1 MSKQTHMSMAEDY
14 LHQSRIGL
22 AVSLDG
28 NLPLEEQAHGAA
40 VMLATATAA
49 QVHATLAH
57 LPESMVEELDAVAYA
72 AQVAQ
77 HRLDAALDRVARQV
91 WEMSVN
97 AHPEVRL
104 WARELME
111 QLDSVGSNI
120 DNRVDELVEE
130 HGYGSRSFDFDG
142 RRYDLTRQLVD
153 AKGKRWEHT
162 GAWTP
167 TGLPVIAR
175 DGKPEKVLDLVEL
188 VKTRGPLSALT
199 NPKPGKHRDI
209 WSADIPF

>member
-14 LHQSRIGL
+14 LRQSRIGL

-28 NLPLEEQAHGAA
+28 KLPLEEQAHGAA

-57 LPESMVEELDAVAYA
+57 LPESMVEELDAVTYA

-120 DNRVDELVEE
+120 DNRVDDLAEE
-130 HGYGSRSFDFDG
+130 HGYGARSFDHDG
-142 RRYDLTRQLVD
+142 RRYDLTRQHVD
-153 AKGKRWEHT
+153 AKGKRWKHT
-162 GAWTP
+162 GGWTP
-167 TGLPVIAR
+167 TGLPVMAR
-175 DGKPEKVLDLVEL
+175 DGKPEKVLDLPEL

-199 NPKPGKHRDI
+199 NPGPGKHRDL
-209 WSADIPF
+209 WSPDIPF

>member
-1 MSKQTHMSMAEDY
+1 MHLSMAEDY
-14 LHQSRIGL
+14 LRRSRVGL
-22 AVSLDG
+22 AVSLDAE
-28 NLPLEEQAHGAA
+28 LPLEEQAHGAA

-57 LPESMVEELDAVAYA
+57 LPESMVEELDNATLA

-77 HRLDAALDRVARQV
+77 QTLDQALDRVARQV
-91 WEMSVN
+91 WEMSVS

-104 WARELME
+104 WARELMQ

-120 DNRVDELVEE
+120 DQRVDEIADDQ
-130 HGYGSRSFDFDG
+130 GYGAHVFDCLGSRF
-142 RRYDLTRQLVD
+142 DLTRQHVD

-167 TGLPVIAR
+167 TGIPVMAR
-175 DGKPEKVLDLVEL
+175 EDKPEKVLTLPDLVKE
-188 VKTRGPLSALT
+188 RGPLSALT
-199 NPKPGKHRDI
+199 KPETGKRPTWMYSDEP
-209 WSADIPF
+209 PF